1 MLTIHMSL
9 FRQGHQVKLP
19 IADSTP
25 LQPATAIH
33 LSTEDI
39 SPWHR
44 HEWLKEVIGREYA
57 HVDITP
63 PRHVPLLNEMDIY
76 TWDQLRLSCIRS
88 NAIKL
93 KRLPQ
98 EPLHASQDA
107 YFGVVL
113 LSGEY
118 LLEQA
123 GREVFLSPGDMTIY
137 DATRPHRITCPGSFS
152 KLIVSIPRGLMQQ
165 RLAGV
170 EHCTAIKIPG
180 SQGIGA
186 VAADFIRTSASQV
199 SGMSQRTF
207 DALSDNALDLF
218 ALALQEVRPATSQLS
233 RSRSLSLYNIKA
245 CVEKH
250 LTYPQLDSQMI
261 AQATGL
267 SSRYINE
274 LLAAE
279 HTSLMRHVWE
289 RRLEKAHQDILGASK
304 SGLAVSD
311 IAMKWGF
318 NDLSHFSRAFKRK
331 FGASPRALKA
341 QMQPTKAKSGA

>member
-1 MLTIHMSL
+1 MKPRDAETES
-9 FRQGHQVKLP
+9 
-19 IADSTP
+19 
-25 LQPATAIH
+25 LQPPTAIH

-44 HEWLKEVIGREYA
+44 HEWLKEIIGREYA

-63 PRHVPLLNEMDIY
+63 PRHAPLLNEMDIY
-76 TWDQLRLSCIRS
+76 TWKHLRLSCIRS

-98 EPLHASQDA
+98 EPLLSSQDA

-118 LLEQA
+118 MLEQA

-137 DATRPHRITCPGSFS
+137 DATRPHHITCPGSFS
-152 KLIVSIPRGLMQQ
+152 KLIISIPRELMRQK
-165 RLAGV
+165 LAGV
-170 EHCTAIKIPG
+170 EHCTALKIPG
-180 SQGIGA
+180 SKGIGA
-186 VAADFIRTSASQV
+186 VAADFMRASASQAT
-199 SGMSQRTF
+199 GMSQLAF

-218 ALALQEVRPATSQLS
+218 TLALQEIRPPASQLS
-233 RSRSLSLYNIKA
+233 RSRSLSLYNIKS

-250 LTYPQLDSQMI
+250 LAHPQLDSQMI

-289 RRLEKAHQDILGASK
+289 RRLEKAHQDICGARQM
-304 SGLAVSD
+304 GLAVSD

-331 FGASPRALKA
+331 FGVSPRALKA
-341 QMQPTKAKSGA
+341 QVQPAKAKSGP

>member
-1 MLTIHMSL
+1 MKPHDAETES
-9 FRQGHQVKLP
+9 
-19 IADSTP
+19 
-25 LQPATAIH
+25 LQPPTAIH

-44 HEWLKEVIGREYA
+44 HEWLKEIIGREYA

-76 TWDQLRLSCIRS
+76 TWNQLRLSSIRS

-98 EPLHASQDA
+98 EPLQNGQDA

-118 LLEQA
+118 MLEQA

-152 KLIVSIPRGLMQQ
+152 KLIVSIPRELMRQK
-165 RLAGV
+165 LAGV
-170 EHCTAIKIPG
+170 EHCTAMKIPG
-180 SQGIGA
+180 SKGIGA
-186 VAADFIRTSASQV
+186 VAAEFMRASASQV
-199 SGMSQRTF
+199 TGMTQTAF

-218 ALALQEVRPATSQLS
+218 TLALQEIRPPASQLS

-250 LTYPQLDSQMI
+250 LAHPQLDTVMI

-267 SSRYINE
+267 SARYINE
-274 LLAAE
+274 LLAGE
-279 HTSLMRHVWE
+279 GTSLMRYVWG
-289 RRLEKAHQDILGASK
+289 RRLEKAHQDICSTCLT
-304 SGLAVSD
+304 GLAVSE

-318 NDLSHFSRAFKRK
+318 NDLSHFSRAFKLK
-331 FGASPRALKA
+331 FGASPRAFRSQA
-341 QMQPTKAKSGA
+341 QLEKAKSGA

>member
-1 MLTIHMSL
+1 MKPRDAETES
-9 FRQGHQVKLP
+9 
-19 IADSTP
+19 
-25 LQPATAIH
+25 LQPPTAIR

-44 HEWLKEVIGREYA
+44 HEWLKEIIGREYA
-57 HVDITP
+57 HVHITP

-76 TWDQLRLSCIRS
+76 TWKHLRLSCIRS

-98 EPLHASQDA
+98 EPLHTGQDA

-118 LLEQA
+118 MLEQA

-152 KLIVSIPRGLMQQ
+152 KLIVSIPREVMRQK
-165 RLAGV
+165 LAGV
-170 EHCTAIKIPG
+170 EHCTAMKIPG
-180 SQGIGA
+180 SKGIGA
-186 VAADFIRTSASQV
+186 VAADFMRASASQAK
-199 SGMSQRTF
+199 GMSQLAF

-218 ALALQEVRPATSQLS
+218 TLALQEIRPPTSQLS

-250 LTYPQLDSQMI
+250 LAHPQLDSQMI

-279 HTSLMRHVWE
+279 DTSLMRYVWE
-289 RRLEKAHQDILGASK
+289 RRLEKTHQEILGAHQT
-304 SGLAVSD
+304 GLAVSD

-331 FGASPRALKA
+331 FGVSPRALKA
-341 QMQPTKAKSGA
+341 QAQAVKAKSDA

>member
-1 MLTIHMSL
+1 MSPL
-9 FRQGHQVKLP
+9 PKGDRVKPP
-19 IADSTP
+19 IADTKP

-98 EPLHASQDA
+98 EPLLASQDA

-113 LSGEY
+113 LSGQY
-118 LLEQA
+118 MLEQA
-123 GREVFLSPGDMTIY
+123 GREVFLAPGDMTIY

-152 KLIVSIPRGLMQQ
+152 KLIVSIPRSLMQQ

-170 EHCTAIKIPG
+170 EHCTAMKIPG

-186 VAADFIRTSASQV
+186 VAADFIRASASQV
-199 SGMSQRTF
+199 RDMSQTAF
-207 DALSDNALDLF
+207 DALSENALDLF
-218 ALALQEVRPATSQLS
+218 ALALQEIRPPASQLS
-233 RSRSLSLYNIKA
+233 RSRSLSLYNIKSS
-245 CVEKH
+245 VEKH
-250 LTYPQLDSQMI
+250 LTHPQLDSLMI

-267 SSRYINE
+267 SSRYINA
-274 LLAAE
+274 LLASE
-279 HTSLMRHVWE
+279 QTSLMRYVWE
-289 RRLEKAHQDILGASK
+289 RRLVKAHQDICGVSQT
-304 SGLAVSD
+304 GLAVSD

-341 QMQPTKAKSGA
+341 QTLAATTENGA

>member
-1 MLTIHMSL
+1 
-9 FRQGHQVKLP
+9 VKP
-19 IADSTP
+19 RDAETES
-25 LQPATAIH
+25 LQPPTAIH

-44 HEWLKEVIGREYA
+44 HEWLKEIIGREYA

-76 TWDQLRLSCIRS
+76 TWKHLRLSCIRS

-98 EPLHASQDA
+98 EPLHTGQDA

-118 LLEQA
+118 MLEQA

-152 KLIVSIPRGLMQQ
+152 KLIVSIPRELMRQK
-165 RLAGV
+165 LAGV
-170 EHCTAIKIPG
+170 EHCIAMKIPG
-180 SQGIGA
+180 SKGIGA
-186 VAADFIRTSASQV
+186 VAADFMRASASQAT
-199 SGMSQRTF
+199 GMSQMAF

-218 ALALQEVRPATSQLS
+218 TLALQEVRPPTSQLS
-233 RSRSLSLYNIKA
+233 RSRSLSLYNIKS

-250 LTYPQLDSQMI
+250 LAHPQLDSQMI

-289 RRLEKAHQDILGASK
+289 RRLEKTHQDVLGARQT
-304 SGLAVSD
+304 GLAVSD

-331 FGASPRALKA
+331 FGVSPRALKA
-341 QMQPTKAKSGA
+341 QAQFAQAKSGA

>member
-1 MLTIHMSL
+1 MKSHDAATKS
-9 FRQGHQVKLP
+9 
-19 IADSTP
+19 
-25 LQPATAIH
+25 LQPPRAVH

-44 HEWLKEVIGREYA
+44 HEWLKEVIGKEYA

-63 PRHVPLLNEMDIY
+63 PRNAPLLNEMDIY
-76 TWDQLRLSCIRS
+76 TWNQLRLSCIRS

-118 LLEQA
+118 MLEQS
-123 GREVFLSPGDMTIY
+123 GREVFLKPGDMTIY
-137 DATRPHRITCPGSFS
+137 DATRPHRISCPGSFT
-152 KLIVSIPRGLMQQ
+152 KLIISIPRGLLRQK
-165 RLAGV
+165 LAGV
-170 EHCTAIKIPG
+170 EHCTAIRIPG
-180 SQGIGA
+180 DQGIGA
-186 VAADFIRTSASQV
+186 VAADFLRVSASQV
-199 SGMSQRTF
+199 SSMSQTAF

-218 ALALQEVRPATSQLS
+218 ALALQTISPPASQMP
-233 RSRSLSLYNIKA
+233 RSRSLSLYTIKST
-245 CVEKH
+245 VENH
-250 LTYPQLDSQMI
+250 LTHPQLDSLMI

-279 HTSLMRHVWE
+279 QTSLMRYVWE
-289 RRLEKAHQDILGASK
+289 RRLDKAHQDICNAGLTR
-304 SGLAVSD
+304 LAVSE

-318 NDLSHFSRAFKRK
+318 NDLSHFSRAFKRR
-331 FGASPRALKA
+331 FGAPPRTLKNQTQA
-341 QMQPTKAKSGA
+341 AKTESGA